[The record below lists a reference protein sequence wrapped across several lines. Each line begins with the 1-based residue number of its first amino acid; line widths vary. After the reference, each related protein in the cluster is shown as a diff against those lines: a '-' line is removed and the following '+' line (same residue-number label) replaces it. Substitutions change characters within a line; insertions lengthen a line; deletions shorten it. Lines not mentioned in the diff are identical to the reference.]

1 MPFPFLASLK
11 SSSTTAVTSLEAQ
24 KKTLH
29 FPQNLENKG
38 LEFFVPSRSMV
49 LKVVRGEILE
59 TLELRGLSAQEKLQL
74 PRKIQKT
81 NDPNFAAS
89 GGWGQ
94 NLGNMRVTA
103 IRAVR
108 SSILRTADVTSD
120 CQRSHII
127 L

>member
-11 SSSTTAVTSLEAQ
+11 SSSTTAVTSLEAL

-38 LEFFVPSRSMV
+38 LEFFFPSRSMV
-49 LKVVRGEILE
+49 LKVVRGKILE
-59 TLELRGLSAQEKLQL
+59 TLELRGLPAQEKLQL

-81 NDPNFAAS
+81 NDPNFPAS
-89 GGWGQ
+89 GGW
-94 NLGNMRVTA
+94 
-103 IRAVR
+103 
-108 SSILRTADVTSD
+108 SKILETWE
-120 CQRSHII
+120 